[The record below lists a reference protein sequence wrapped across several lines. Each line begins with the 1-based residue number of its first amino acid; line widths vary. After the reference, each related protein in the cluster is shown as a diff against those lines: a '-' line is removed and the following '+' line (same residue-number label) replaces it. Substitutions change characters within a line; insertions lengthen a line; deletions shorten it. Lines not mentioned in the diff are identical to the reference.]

1 MKLKDIALPDEENS
15 GKDISLR
22 PFAFNIQSH
31 MIEKVQNY
39 FDDCKLRSNNDHRE
53 NSAVGVGAV
62 YEKKANFFHRK
73 SVAPP
78 SRPPS
83 GHLRPLEFVRGD
95 EVESS
100 APANL
105 WLDAG
110 GI

>member
-1 MKLKDIALPDEENS
+1 LKLKDIALPDEENS

-73 SVAPP
+73 YDAP
-78 SRPPS
+78 SQPPS
-83 GHLRPLEFVRGD
+83 GHLRPLEFVRDD
-95 EVESS
+95 EVDSI
-100 APANL
+100 AADV
-105 WLDAG
+105 WHDAEA
-110 GI
+110 I